1 MKRIAS
7 AILAGLFLAASLPA
21 LADPPD
27 TRHYRPDHYGRPIY
41 GNPHNYGHDYGR
53 RPDHYGRPD
62 PFWGVL
68 GAGLA
73 LGAIALA
80 VETPRPPPVAVAP
93 VIVAPPP
100 PPPMRMW
107 YYCESARTY
116 YPYVAYCPEGWRAV
130 PAAPY

>member
-1 MKRIAS
+1 MKRIA
-7 AILAGLFLAASLPA
+7 ASLLTGLT
-21 LADPPD
+21 LATAQPVFADWGGPD
-27 TRHYRPDHYGRPIY
+27 RYRHDDYAHHHSGRPPSY
-41 GNPHNYGHDYGR
+41 YRHEDRGGRGNSAA
-53 RPDHYGRPD
+53 
-62 PFWGVL
+62 WGIL

-80 VETPRPPPVAVAP
+80 VETPRPPPVV
-93 VIVAPPP
+93 VAPPP

-116 YPYVAYCPEGWRAV
+116 YPYISYCPEGWRAV